1 MTSDSWTVVAVIVSP
16 SGTEAARQGEE
27 EEEEMTAIVFSAVH
41 SVQEPRTSAADL
53 MQG

>member
-1 MTSDSWTVVAVIVSP
+1 MTSDSWTVVAAIVSP

-27 EEEEMTAIVFSAVH
+27 EEEMAAIVFSAVR
-41 SVQEPRTSAADL
+41 SVQPPRTSAADL